1 MENGL
6 LHAETKNIAFK
17 KKSFT
22 PSQYNSGPA
31 KRGNDGNE
39 YSDFQT
45 SKGNT
50 AWWAVDL
57 GTRGARVTGVRI
69 VNRRD
74 CGKSEH
80 NYTTHSPYM

>member
-1 MENGL
+1 MSRDQEQL
-6 LHAETKNIAFK
+6 
-17 KKSFT
+17 KKST
-22 PSQYNSGPA
+22 PSQYNVTW
-31 KRGNDGNE
+31 RGNDGNE

-74 CGKSEH
+74 CGSQ
-80 NYTTHSPYM
+80 NLSTHSPYM